1 MRFFRSVSRRGHWNS
16 EFLGSKGSFWIQRNR
31 RLTRQG
37 IVADVTGIG
46 EVAGVYSKF
55 GPASLLFASG
65 VGVIYWL
72 VRRLNA
78 SEERE
83 RKAREDLLLGQKD
96 ATKILGDAGT
106 LVKDALSS
114 HDRIIEKNTEA
125 LNRLIDE
132 VKR

>member
-1 MRFFRSVSRRGHWNS
+1 
-16 EFLGSKGSFWIQRNR
+16 
-31 RLTRQG
+31 
-37 IVADVTGIG
+37 VADPTGIG
-46 EVAGVYSKF
+46 EVAGIYQKF
-55 GPASLLFASG
+55 GPASLLFAGG

-83 RKAREDLLLGQKD
+83 RKAREDLLDGHKD
-96 ATKILGDAGT
+96 AAKMLGDAGT

-114 HDRIIEKNTEA
+114 HDRVIEKNTEA
-125 LNRLIDE
+125 LNRLIEE